1 MENKLISIDNMSA
14 GYDDFIAI
22 NNINLDIFEKD
33 FIGLIG
39 PNGGGKT
46 TLMKVIL
53 GLLKPCAGQVVYYD
67 HGQAVDKI
75 PTGYLPQSNNIDHRF
90 PNSVQD
96 VDSSGLIHDKL
107 FARNNQEIK
116 SRLEHVR
123 ETIGRTS
130 KRRN

>member
-33 FIGLIG
+33 FIGIIG

-67 HGQAVDKI
+67 HGR
-75 PTGYLPQSNNIDHRF
+75 S
-90 PNSVQD
+90 
-96 VDSSGLIHDKL
+96 
-107 FARNNQEIK
+107 E
-116 SRLEHVR
+116 E
-123 ETIGRTS
+123 
-130 KRRN
+130 RRVGKEC